1 MLNKLF
7 YVYGVDTS
15 SLYTD
20 TEVMIE
26 TKLNIIRRLKSMLS
40 DIEQSERQIIN
51 SRIKN
56 LKNDLIDSMKDN
68 SGLIRK
74 IRPSVLFKS
83 DGSVKTT
90 KKVSMFDSCMA
101 RAFGLKENEFND
113 SVVIIRIYYFQI
125 AETIIKN
132 GFYINDEKYVFF
144 SASAGQIRTKK
155 LVAVKESVLNAHW
168 NELTAGLTIDD
179 INAQGGMNIN
189 KFIIY
194 TSLCSSATELWEG
207 FDIDRCICVDDF
219 EKTITGKVDYIDKN
233 TFEVERI
240 VADVPFNIND
250 GCGMILPSLASTNF
264 MIRMPF
270 VKGLLGV
277 FDFQR
282 FIREHNCST
291 KIRDIYGDEHD
302 IIEEN
307 IQIILTKSQFKM
319 HKFWSSWRQYQDD
332 FKKYHCTAGICNGMY
347 SEDCDPIENSTINY
361 QMIQTLYDLS
371 PAELVQLAYN
381 NIEDIRSIAN
391 TVEGKLRVFGATSWN
406 KRKTGFQKCLAE
418 YPPLLADRYTRK
430 TLREIKSKLEKDL
443 WSAKFKINAKYTFV
457 LPDLYAYCEY
467 LFKGDNDPVGLL
479 RNGEVCC
486 RLYGHR
492 EKLDCLRSPHLY
504 IEHPIR
510 LNNTINEW
518 LTTDAIYI
526 SCHDMISRI
535 VQCDK

>member
-68 SGLIRK
+68 SGLVRK

-291 KIRDIYGDEHD
+291 KIRDIYGGEHD

-319 HKFWSSWRQYQDD
+319 HKFCIS
-332 FKKYHCTAGICNGMY
+332 
-347 SEDCDPIENSTINY
+347 
-361 QMIQTLYDLS
+361 
-371 PAELVQLAYN
+371 LACP
-381 NIEDIRSIAN
+381 SA
-391 TVEGKLRVFGATSWN
+391 
-406 KRKTGFQKCLAE
+406 
-418 YPPLLADRYTRK
+418 PPQ
-430 TLREIKSKLEKDL
+430 
-443 WSAKFKINAKYTFV
+443 
-457 LPDLYAYCEY
+457 
-467 LFKGDNDPVGLL
+467 G
-479 RNGEVCC
+479 
-486 RLYGHR
+486 
-492 EKLDCLRSPHLY
+492 
-504 IEHPIR
+504 
-510 LNNTINEW
+510 
-518 LTTDAIYI
+518 
-526 SCHDMISRI
+526 
-535 VQCDK
+535 